1 MCIRMAENPDV
12 QFVKEYI
19 KSGDALLSFNR
30 AGYPTGGVGAK
41 VMAER
46 TLARPEIRIALSVLA
61 DFGIEKG
68 TDVPVAPLSRDGL
81 IEKLDAIHEVAMQEA
96 ALPSAINAV
105 KAQAQLLGYMDQTVT
120 INHNVRPSELSLED
134 LRRMVSKEL
143 EASPVPL
150 MIDADVSD
158 AEYTEVEDDEAV

>member
-1 MCIRMAENPDV
+1 MADNPDV

-19 KSGDALLSFNR
+19 KSGDALLAFNR

-46 TLARPEIRIALSVLA
+46 TLARPEIRIALSILA

-68 TDVPVAPLSRDGL
+68 EDIPVNPLSRDGL
-81 IEKLDAIHEVAMQEA
+81 IEKLDAIHEVAMQEV

-120 INHNVRPSELSLED
+120 VNHNVRAAELSLED
-134 LRRMVSKEL
+134 LRAMVSKEL
-143 EASPVPL
+143 AAAPQPLL
-150 MIDADVSD
+150 MIED
-158 AEYTEVEDDEAV
+158 AEFTEVDDEQAV

>member
-1 MCIRMAENPDV
+1 MADNPDV

-19 KSGDALLSFNR
+19 KSGDALLAFNR
-30 AGYPTGGVGAK
+30 AGYQTGGVGAK

-46 TLARPEIRIALSVLA
+46 TLARPEIRIALSILA
-61 DFGIEKG
+61 DFGLKAG

-81 IEKLDAIHEVAMQEA
+81 IEKLDAIHEVAMQEV

-120 INHNVRPSELSLED
+120 VNHNVRAAELSLED
-134 LRRMVSKEL
+134 LRAMVSKEL
-143 EASPVPL
+143 AAAPQPML
-150 MIDADVSD
+150 MIEDADVSD
-158 AEYTEVEDDEAV
+158 AEYTEVDDESE

>member
-1 MCIRMAENPDV
+1 MADNPDV
-12 QFVKEYI
+12 EFVKEYI
-19 KSGDALLSFNR
+19 KSGDALLAFNR
-30 AGYPTGGVGAK
+30 AGYQTGGVGAK

-68 TDVPVAPLSRDGL
+68 EDIPVDPLSRDGL

-120 INHNVRPSELSLED
+120 INHNVRAAELSLED
-134 LRRMVSKEL
+134 LRRMVSTEL
-143 EASPVPL
+143 AQSPVPL
-150 MIDADVSD
+150 MIEAVED
-158 AEYTEVEDDEAV
+158 AEYTEVDDDQA

>member
-1 MCIRMAENPDV
+1 MADNPDV

-19 KSGDALLSFNR
+19 KSGDALLAFNR
-30 AGYPTGGVGAK
+30 AGYQTGGVGAK

-46 TLARPEIRIALSVLA
+46 TLARPEIRIALSILA
-61 DFGIEKG
+61 DFGLKAG

-81 IEKLDAIHEVAMQEA
+81 IEKLDAIHEVAMQEV

-120 INHNVRPSELSLED
+120 VNHNVRAAELSLED
-134 LRRMVSKEL
+134 LRAMVSKEL
-143 EASPVPL
+143 AAAPQPLL
-150 MIDADVSD
+150 MIED
-158 AEYTEVEDDEAV
+158 AEFTEVGDESE

>member
-1 MCIRMAENPDV
+1 MADNPDV
-12 QFVKEYI
+12 EFVKEYI
-19 KSGDALLSFNR
+19 KSGDALLAFNR
-30 AGYPTGGVGAK
+30 AGYQTGGVGAK

-68 TDVPVAPLSRDGL
+68 EDIPVNPLSRDGL

-120 INHNVRPSELSLED
+120 INHNVRAAELSLED
-134 LRRMVSKEL
+134 LRRMVSTEL
-143 EASPVPL
+143 AQTPVPL
-150 MIDADVSD
+150 MIEAVED
-158 AEYTEVEDDEAV
+158 AEYTEVDDDQA